1 MPDGGEAITLKVV
14 GGMADVEAA
23 RWDACAGAANPF
35 VGHAFLLALEESRS
49 VGRAAGWLPYHL
61 LAEDAAGVLVG
72 AVPLYVKSHSQG
84 EYVFDH
90 GWAQAYE
97 QAGGRY
103 YPKLQAAV
111 PFTPVPGPRLLV
123 RPGPEAA
130 AMRSALIAGL
140 ATVAERT
147 GVSSL
152 HVTFPDATDAEA
164 LRQAGFLMRTGCQ
177 YHWTNAGYGSFDD
190 FLGALSSR
198 KRKAIRR
205 EREAV
210 RAHGLR
216 LHALSGDAIEPRHW
230 DAFHRCYRATG
241 NSKWGR
247 PYLTCDFFHRLGAA
261 MADRV
266 LLVMAE
272 HDGRLVAGAL
282 NLIGADA
289 LYGRNWG
296 CLADFPFLHF
306 EACYYQAIDFAIARG
321 LARVEAGAQGEHK
334 IQRGY
339 LPVHTW
345 SAHWIADAGFAA
357 AVEEFLV
364 RERGAI
370 EHEMQALAELS
381 PFRKCDGPAEPPS
394 SV

>member
-23 RWDACAGAANPF
+23 RWDECAGADNPF
-35 VGHAFLLALEESRS
+35 VRHAFLLALEESES

-61 LAEDAAGVLVG
+61 VAEDATGALVG
-72 AVPLYVKSHSQG
+72 AVPAYVKSHSQG

-97 QAGGRY
+97 QAGGQY
-103 YPKLQAAV
+103 YPKLQVAV
-111 PFTPVPGPRLLV
+111 PFTPVPGPRLLA
-123 RPGPEAA
+123 RPGPDADSVRA
-130 AMRSALIAGL
+130 TLIAAL
-140 ATVAERT
+140 VSVAGRI

-152 HVTFPDATDAEA
+152 HVTFPDDRDTDALREA
-164 LRQAGFLMRTGCQ
+164 GLLLRAGCQ
-177 YHWTNAGYGSFDD
+177 YRWANRGYASFDD
-190 FLGALSSR
+190 FLGELSSR
-198 KRKAIRR
+198 KRKAIRK

-210 RAHGLR
+210 RAQDLR
-216 LHALSGDAIEPRHW
+216 LHALTGAEIEARHW
-230 DAFHRCYRATG
+230 DAFHRCYMATG
-241 NSKWGR
+241 RTKWGR
-247 PYLTCDFFHRLGAA
+247 PYLTRDFFHRLGGA

-272 HDGRLVAGAL
+272 KDGRIVAGAL
-282 NLIGADA
+282 SLIGTDA

-296 CLADFPFLHF
+296 CLGDFPFLHF

-345 SAHWIADAGFAA
+345 SAHWIRDAGFAA
-357 AVEEFLV
+357 AIADFLR
-364 RERGAI
+364 RERRVLDQ
-370 EHEMQALAELS
+370 EMRALSGLS
-381 PFRKCDGPAEPPS
+381 PFRKCQESANAPL
-394 SV
+394 